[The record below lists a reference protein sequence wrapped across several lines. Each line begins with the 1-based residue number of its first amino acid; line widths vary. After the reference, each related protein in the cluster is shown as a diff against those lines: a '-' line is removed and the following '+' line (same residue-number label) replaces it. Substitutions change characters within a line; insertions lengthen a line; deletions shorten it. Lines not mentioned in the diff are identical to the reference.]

1 VGSTEAARITWDA
14 EGRCSWERFAASQRG
29 RNSDAGEPGPR
40 HVLGNATLS
49 AFDSEQA
56 SDEAVDGCRPV
67 PVRYIPL
74 ANALREYAMSPVGAA
89 FPIVG
94 AASVAAIPADGHMI
108 GSAIR

>member
-1 VGSTEAARITWDA
+1 VGSTEAARTTSDA

-40 HVLGNATLS
+40 HVLGNTTLS

-56 SDEAVDGCRPV
+56 SDEAVDGRRPV

-74 ANALREYAMSPVGAA
+74 ANAVREYAMSPVGAA
-89 FPIVG
+89 LPIVV
-94 AASVAAIPADGHMI
+94 AASVIAIAADGHTV
-108 GSAIR
+108 GSALR